1 MKRREGKGKRREG
14 KGKGGAMTGVFNR
27 LISSEYRDNMSK
39 GRSMKRLMKFDE
51 LPDYLKDN
59 EFILDYYRCEWS
71 LKDIII
77 SVFGWHNETLNIWT

>member
-1 MKRREGKGKRREG
+1 MKRREGKGN
-14 KGKGGAMTGVFNR
+14 GGAMTGVFNR

-39 GRSMKRLMKFDE
+39 GRSMKRLMKFYE